1 MQYVCVGGMEKEK
14 ENSRMAIHLRGQVI
28 QTDFSLLDIKKKKK
42 DTEKSTL
49 VGRVGLE
56 FHLGHI
62 EFSCLLDIQVKM
74 WKISLEAGE

>member
-42 DTEKSTL
+42 
-49 VGRVGLE
+49 RY
-56 FHLGHI
+56 
-62 EFSCLLDIQVKM
+62 
-74 WKISLEAGE
+74 